1 MIRVQCA
8 HRWPEGTLC
17 ASPLTDHVHQPP
29 PCANGAPERHH
40 DFIADLDHLRAY
52 LPELT
57 ATLAAIAPVLTR
69 RERIA
74 MRKALLAGD
83 TAQERR

>member
-8 HRWPEGTLC
+8 HRYPEGTLC
-17 ASPLTDHVHQPP
+17 ANELTAHVHLRP
-29 PCANGAPERHH
+29 PCPYGAPERHH
-40 DFIADLDHLRAY
+40 DLIADRDHLRAY

-57 ATLAAIAPVLTR
+57 ASLAAIAPVLTR

-74 MRKALLAGD
+74 MRKALL
-83 TAQERR
+83 RP